1 MWNSRSLVIDGTK
14 PANGSG
20 NNWSLRAELGYGT
33 FWMGS
38 NGFKDQMGWGGLGLL
53 VNRVGM
59 GWVQSSRIPL
69 SALHQLTLIR
79 RRVWLQLER
88 WLQMGHRKTGRRGL
102 GLAIHA
108 TPGRNGYPSDPATEG
123 VRAAAFEAVWCVLL
137 YRLVPSCGRGHH
149 LL

>member
-1 MWNSRSLVIDGTK
+1 MRV
-14 PANGSG
+14 
-20 NNWSLRAELGYGT
+20 ELGYGT
-33 FWMGS
+33 VWMGS

-79 RRVWLQLER
+79 RRARLQLEL
-88 WLQMGHRKTGRRGL
+88 WLRMGLRKTGRRGP

-123 VRAAAFEAVWCVLL
+123 VRGVASEAVWSVLL
-137 YRLVPSCGRGHH
+137 YRLVSSCRRGYQ